1 MANMLVRELR
11 TKTDDDLLDLY
22 EDIKEELYI
31 LRLNKSTGELVDT
44 TEFRKTKRTLAR
56 VLTILRERE
65 LAAMIAESEADTE
78 EDA

>member
-11 TKTDDDLLDLY
+11 TKTDEELLDIY

-31 LRLNKSTGELVDT
+31 LRINRSTGELVDT
-44 TEFRKTKRTLAR
+44 TEFRKTKRSMAR

-65 LAAMIAESEADTE
+65 LATMIAEEEAE
-78 EDA
+78 EEA

>member
-1 MANMLVRELR
+1 MTNMLVRELR
-11 TKTDDDLLDLY
+11 TQTDDDLLDLY

-65 LAAMIAESEADTE
+65 LAAMIAEAEADTE